1 MSREQWC
8 AMQAVEDLRHRAEQL
23 ELKAAGLP
31 ADRGRV
37 LLRIAARM
45 RELAAEEADRAL
57 AGERLTA
64 KA

>member
-1 MSREQWC
+1 
-8 AMQAVEDLRHRAEQL
+8 MQAVEDLRHRAEQL
-23 ELKAAGLP
+23 ELKAASLP
-31 ADRGRV
+31 GERGRV

-57 AGERLTA
+57 AGETLTA